1 MTKIGKDASAGRK
14 HSKGSASVVS
24 RPGQGAMNP
33 VSRYRIHTQDKSG
46 AHPDKNG
53 APPVEQN
60 GSTVV
65 ANRGSDEDARHRMLC
80 INTLPNLGNEM
91 DEIQTMMPTL

>member
-14 HSKGSASVVS
+14 HGKGSASAAS
-24 RPGQGAMNP
+24 RPSQGAMDP

-53 APPVEQN
+53 ALPVELN
-60 GSTVV
+60 SDTVEV
-65 ANRGSDEDARHRMLC
+65 NRGSGEDARHRMLC
-80 INTLPNLGNEM
+80 INTLPNLG
-91 DEIQTMMPTL
+91 